1 MDKGKY
7 VIKLT
12 YFVITATQAKA
23 ELKLWQQQ
31 GKNLLAL
38 VKLQYSEQGF
48 TLCIPGYRCN
58 NWYRLSNRHYTSRQA
73 ALAAYGKL
81 LDSLTDEY
89 AQKGTSGVP
98 VIGHSKLN
106 HQITEE
112 AK

>member
-7 VIKLT
+7 VINLT
-12 YFVITATQAKA
+12 YLVITATQAKA

-38 VKLQYSEQGF
+38 VKLQQSEQGF
-48 TLCIPGYRCN
+48 SLCIPGYRCN

-81 LDSLTDEY
+81 LDSLSD
-89 AQKGTSGVP
+89 GVN
-98 VIGHSKLN
+98 S
-106 HQITEE
+106 E
-112 AK
+112 ASQLKATA

>member
-1 MDKGKY
+1 M
-7 VIKLT
+7 KLMAQT
-12 YFVITATQAKA
+12 FTPSAAKA

-81 LDSLTDEY
+81 LDSLSNEFNSK
-89 AQKGTSGVP
+89 ASQLKAGARHQKTTV
-98 VIGHSKLN
+98 
-106 HQITEE
+106 
-112 AK
+112 

>member
-1 MDKGKY
+1 M
-7 VIKLT
+7 
-12 YFVITATQAKA
+12 QAKA

-38 VKLQYSEQGF
+38 VKLQHSKPGF
-48 TLCIPGYRCN
+48 SLYIPGYRCN
-58 NWYRLSNRHYTSRQA
+58 NWYRLDRQYYPSQQA
-73 ALAAYGKL
+73 ALAAYGEL

-89 AQKGTSGVP
+89 TQKGVSSVP
-98 VIGHSKLN
+98 FIGHSKLN